1 MEDKKDIRKNYYYHP
16 EYGVVT
22 ENGAGGYYYQHARVH
37 DSKDGELESIYNHAR
52 RLWVE
57 QAMLKV
63 VVETDTQLSDKEVK
77 LLTQYFCE
85 AYGLVQNEITNFQTN
100 K

>member
-1 MEDKKDIRKNYYYHP
+1 MEDIRKKLFWHP
-16 EYGVVT
+16 QYGVVT

-37 DSKDGELESIYNHAR
+37 DSKDGELETLYQRDR

-63 VVETDTQLSDKEVK
+63 IVETDTQLSNKEVK

-85 AYGLVQNEITNFQTN
+85 AYGLVQNEITNFNQ
-100 K
+100 

>member
-1 MEDKKDIRKNYYYHP
+1 MEDKKDIRENYYYHP

-52 RLWVE
+52 RAWVE
-57 QAMLKV
+57 EAMLKEL
-63 VVETDTQLSDKEVK
+63 VEADG
-77 LLTQYFCE
+77 LLNSSQVEKTTQYFCE
-85 AYGLVQNEITNFQTN
+85 AYDVIQKTISNFQTN